1 MPNLHT
7 LTRGFQLSIRA
18 AVAAGL
24 SLALAQFLELQY
36 PIYAVIAA
44 IIVTELSPSES
55 RKLGLQRMAGTV
67 VGAACGAA
75 LCTLLEPGPWAIG
88 FSIMTAML
96 LCHLV
101 HLRAGAKLAGVVC
114 GILMLTFSTGPWI
127 YAFYRVIE
135 TMLGVAV
142 AVLVS
147 FVPKLIRTDSTG
159 HS

>member
-1 MPNLHT
+1 MPNLNT

-18 AVAAGL
+18 AMAAGL
-24 SLALAQFLELQY
+24 SLALAQIPDLQY

-44 IIVTELSPSES
+44 IIVTELSPTES
-55 RKLGLQRMAGTV
+55 RKLGLQRMAGNV

-75 LCTLLEPGPWAIG
+75 LCPLREPGPWAIG
-88 FSIMTAML
+88 FGIIASML

-101 HLRAGAKLAGVVC
+101 HLRAGAKLAGVIC
-114 GILMLTFSTGPWI
+114 GIIMLTYSTGPWI

-135 TMLGVAV
+135 TMLGVGV

-147 FVPKLIRTDSTG
+147 FVPKLIRTDSAG